1 MHSNFGWF
9 ARRDG
14 PGRKLTFA
22 SRFTSRDTV
31 SAGVR
36 PFPMSERLSSFLT
49 SMLTRI
55 QEFTMDNPSRL
66 FFRARLLTLVLAAS
80 LLAQVPAVS
89 QEVEKDASAD
99 ANGSFQL
106 GEPPARDGRVARLIA
121 ALMPRNHIS
130 AQRLNDTISERAL
143 QLYIKSLD
151 PLKLYFYQS
160 DIDEFEKAKADI
172 DDMVRN
178 GDLGLAYDIFTRFI
192 QRVDERVAVAM
203 ELLDGEFDFT
213 KIESIVIDPEE
224 AIYAKSPED
233 SRDRWRRQIKYAM
246 LDLKDDNAD
255 EASDDEEPKDE
266 DYVGQLQ
273 RRYSRY
279 AKRWKQTDNDDL
291 LEMFLTSVTTAYDPH
306 STYMSPGTLDD
317 FQIQMSLNLD
327 GIGAQL
333 REKDGNTVVT
343 RVMPGGA
350 AAKHGKLKT
359 DDIIV
364 TVGQGE
370 DGDMVDIVEMPLND
384 VVDLIRGKAGTLVRL
399 GVKPGGV
406 GNVEEYLITRARIE
420 LEESAAR
427 GEIIE
432 HQLPGSEETL
442 KIGYINLPSFYLDME
457 SARQEKQD
465 YRSSTRD
472 VSRLL
477 IGFQEKGVDGLVLD
491 LSKNGGGSLTEAINL
506 TGLFIDRGPVVQVK
520 NSDGSIQQYADENS
534 GTTWDKPLVVMT
546 SKFSASAS
554 EIFAGAIKD
563 YGRGIV
569 VGDPATHGKGT
580 VQTLMDLGQQLF
592 AHNRANY
599 GALKVTL
606 QQFYLPDGQSTQ
618 LKGVAADVVLPS
630 ISAKMDVAEGD
641 LKYALDHDVVEAAKH
656 SVYNMVP
663 MDLLDQ
669 LRQRSEKRV
678 TSDDEFT
685 DLLRRI
691 TSYVA
696 QKDENTVPLQE
707 EAFIARREEL
717 DTQNKDEEEDLVEQ
731 MNDGVV
737 YRDGFYNREVMNI
750 VHDYIDGLREKKL
763 DNAG

>member
-1 MHSNFGWF
+1 MENHLRF
-9 ARRDG
+9 
-14 PGRKLTFA
+14 L
-22 SRFTSRDTV
+22 FTSR
-31 SAGVR
+31 
-36 PFPMSERLSSFLT
+36 MLS
-49 SMLTRI
+49 I
-55 QEFTMDNPSRL
+55 
-66 FFRARLLTLVLAAS
+66 ALAAS
-80 LLAQVPAVS
+80 VLVQNFAVTEAQDATPESTAAKESPAQAAVS
-89 QEVEKDASAD
+89 EPFE
-99 ANGSFQL
+99 L

-130 AQRLNDTISERAL
+130 AKRLDDTISERAL

-160 DIDEFEKAKADI
+160 DIDEFEKAKTEI
-172 DDMVRN
+172 DNMVQN
-178 GDLGLAYDIFTRFI
+178 GDLGLAYQIFTRFI

-203 ELLDGEFDFT
+203 NLLEGEFDFT
-213 KIESIVIDPEE
+213 KDESILTDPDDTKYANSPEE
-224 AIYAKSPED
+224 

-246 LDLKDDNAD
+246 LDLRDDSESEDGATAAD
-255 EASDDEEPKDE
+255 EE
-266 DYVGQLQ
+266 DSYTEQLR

-279 AKRWKQTDNDDL
+279 ARRWKQTDNDDL

-306 STYMSPGTLDD
+306 STYMSPGTLND

-333 REKDGNTVVT
+333 REKDGNTVIT
-343 RVMPGGA
+343 RVIPGGA

-359 DDIIV
+359 DDVIV

-370 DGDMVDIVEMPLND
+370 EGEMVDIVEMPLSD

-399 GVKPGGV
+399 GVKKGGV
-406 GNVEEYLITRARIE
+406 GNAEEYKIIRARVE

-427 GEIIE
+427 GEIID
-432 HQLPGSEETL
+432 HQLPGSEDKI

-457 SARQEKQD
+457 SARQEKAD
-465 YRSSTRD
+465 FRSSTRD
-472 VSRLL
+472 VRRILL
-477 IGFQEKGVDGLVLD
+477 DFQEKEVEGLVLD

-520 NSDGSIQQYADENS
+520 NSDGSIQQYADEQS
-534 GTTWDKPLVVMT
+534 GTAWDKPLVVMT

-618 LKGVAADVVLPS
+618 RKGVAADVILPS
-630 ISAKMDVAEGD
+630 ISSKMDVAEGD
-641 LKYALDHDVVEAAKH
+641 LQYALEHDVVEGAKH

-663 MDLLDQ
+663 VDLLDQ
-669 LRQRSEKRV
+669 LRSRSEKRV
-678 TSDDEFT
+678 TSDDEFA

-691 TSYVA
+691 NSYVE
-696 QKDENTVPLQE
+696 QKEEDTVSLQE
-707 EAFIARREEL
+707 AAFIARRKEL
-717 DTQNKDEEEDLVEQ
+717 ESQNKDEEKELIEQ

-750 VHDYIDGLREKKL
+750 VHDYINGLREKKL

>member
-1 MHSNFGWF
+1 MLLI
-9 ARRDG
+9 
-14 PGRKLTFA
+14 P
-22 SRFTSRDTV
+22 
-31 SAGVR
+31 
-36 PFPMSERLSSFLT
+36 LSSSVLTNIQDIMMDNSPRKCFRLRFLLLLVAICFTPQAIFAQDGSEQT
-49 SMLTRI
+49 SEAAG
-55 QEFTMDNPSRL
+55 EFT
-66 FFRARLLTLVLAAS
+66 
-80 LLAQVPAVS
+80 
-89 QEVEKDASAD
+89 
-99 ANGSFQL
+99 L

-130 AQRLNDTISERAL
+130 AKRLDDTISERAL
-143 QLYIKSLD
+143 KLYIKSLD

-160 DIDEFEKAKADI
+160 DIEEFEEAKLEI
-172 DDMVRN
+172 DNMVQN
-178 GDLGLAYDIFTRFI
+178 GDLGLAYKIFSRFI

-213 KIESIVIDPEE
+213 LEESIVTDPDETE
-224 AIYAKSPED
+224 YAKSPQD
-233 SRDRWRRQIKYAM
+233 ARDRWRRQIKYAM
-246 LDLKDDNAD
+246 LDLRDDAAD
-255 EASDDEEPKDE
+255 EEAASDTE
-266 DYVGQLQ
+266 DGSDDYTEQLQ

-306 STYMSPGTLDD
+306 STYMSPGTLND

-333 REKDGNTVVT
+333 REKDGTNVVT
-343 RVMPGGA
+343 RIIPGGA

-359 DDIIV
+359 DDVIV
-364 TVGQGE
+364 TVGQGD
-370 DGDMVDIVEMPLND
+370 DGEMVDVVEMPLSD

-399 GVKPGGV
+399 GVKQGGV
-406 GNVEEYLITRARIE
+406 GNVEEYKITRARVQ

-432 HQLPGSEETL
+432 HQVPGSDESL
-442 KIGYINLPSFYLDME
+442 KIGYINLPSFYLDMDA
-457 SARQEKQD
+457 ARQEKAD
-465 YRSSTRD
+465 FRSSTRD
-472 VSRLL
+472 VRRIL
-477 IGFQEKGVDGLVLD
+477 IDFQEKGVAGLVLD

-520 NSDGSIQQYADENS
+520 NSDGSIQQYADEQG

-618 LKGVAADVVLPS
+618 RKGVTADIVLPS

-641 LKYALDHDVVEAAKH
+641 LQYALEHDVVAGAKH

-663 MDLLDQ
+663 LDLLDK
-669 LRQRSEKRV
+669 LRVQSEKRV
-678 TSDDEFT
+678 TANEEFT

-691 TSYVA
+691 SSYVA
-696 QKDENTVPLQE
+696 QKEEDSVPLNE
-707 EAFIARREEL
+707 SAFVARRQEL
-717 DTQNKDEEEDLVEQ
+717 ESQNKDEEQELVEQ

-750 VHDYIDGLREKKL
+750 VHDYIQGLREKNL

>member
-1 MHSNFGWF
+1 MENHLRF
-9 ARRDG
+9 
-14 PGRKLTFA
+14 L
-22 SRFTSRDTV
+22 FTSR
-31 SAGVR
+31 
-36 PFPMSERLSSFLT
+36 MLSIAL
-49 SMLTRI
+49 
-55 QEFTMDNPSRL
+55 
-66 FFRARLLTLVLAAS
+66 
-80 LLAQVPAVS
+80 AVS
-89 QEVEKDASAD
+89 VSVQNFAVTQAQDAAQEATAAKEPTAQAAVSEP
-99 ANGSFQL
+99 FEL

-130 AQRLNDTISERAL
+130 AKRLDDTISERAL

-160 DIDEFEKAKADI
+160 DIDEFEKAKTEI
-172 DDMVRN
+172 DNMVQN
-178 GDLGLAYDIFTRFI
+178 GDLGLAYQIFTRFI

-203 ELLDGEFDFT
+203 NLLEGEFDFT
-213 KIESIVIDPEE
+213 KDESILTDPDDTKYANSPEE
-224 AIYAKSPED
+224 

-246 LDLKDDNAD
+246 LDLRDDSESEDGAT
-255 EASDDEEPKDE
+255 AADDEDSYTE
-266 DYVGQLQ
+266 QLR

-279 AKRWKQTDNDDL
+279 ARRWKQTDNDDL

-306 STYMSPGTLDD
+306 STYMSPGTLND

-333 REKDGNTVVT
+333 REKDGNTVIT
-343 RVMPGGA
+343 RVIPGGA

-359 DDIIV
+359 DDVIV

-370 DGDMVDIVEMPLND
+370 EGEMVDIVEMPLSD

-399 GVKPGGV
+399 GVKKGGV
-406 GNVEEYLITRARIE
+406 GNAEEYKIIRARVE

-432 HQLPGSEETL
+432 HQLPGSEDKV

-457 SARQEKQD
+457 SARQEKAD
-465 YRSSTRD
+465 FRSSTRD
-472 VSRLL
+472 VRRILL
-477 IGFQEKGVDGLVLD
+477 DFQEKEVEGLVLD

-520 NSDGSIQQYADENS
+520 NSDGSIQQYADEQS
-534 GTTWDKPLVVMT
+534 GTAWDKPLVVMT

-618 LKGVAADVVLPS
+618 RKGVAADVILPS
-630 ISAKMDVAEGD
+630 ISSKMDVAEGD
-641 LKYALDHDVVEAAKH
+641 LQYALEHDVVEGAKH

-663 MDLLDQ
+663 VDLLDQ
-669 LRQRSEKRV
+669 LRSRSEKRV
-678 TSDDEFT
+678 TSDDEFA

-691 TSYVA
+691 NSYVE
-696 QKDENTVPLQE
+696 QKEEDTVSLQE
-707 EAFIARREEL
+707 SAFIARRKEL
-717 DTQNKDEEEDLVEQ
+717 ESQNKDEEKELIEQ

-750 VHDYIDGLREKKL
+750 VHDYINGLREKKL

>member
-1 MHSNFGWF
+1 MEN
-9 ARRDG
+9 
-14 PGRKLTFA
+14 L
-22 SRFTSRDTV
+22 
-31 SAGVR
+31 
-36 PFPMSERLSSFLT
+36 
-49 SMLTRI
+49 
-55 QEFTMDNPSRL
+55 
-66 FFRARLLTLVLAAS
+66 ARLLMSSRLLSLTLAAC
-80 LLAQVPAVS
+80 LLVQTALSAQDTTR
-89 QEVEKDASAD
+89 DASSQA
-99 ANGSFQL
+99 AASEPFSL

-130 AQRLNDTISERAL
+130 AKRLDDTISERAL

-160 DIDEFEKAKADI
+160 DIEEFEKAKLEI
-172 DDMVRN
+172 DNMVQN
-178 GDLGLAYDIFTRFI
+178 GDLGLAYQIFSRFI

-203 ELLDGEFDFT
+203 ELLDGDFDFT
-213 KIESIVIDPEE
+213 KDESIITDPDE
-224 AIYAKSPED
+224 AKYANSPED
-233 SRDRWRRQIKYAM
+233 ARDRWRRQIKYAM
-246 LDLKDDNAD
+246 LDLKDDADSENAEQGD
-255 EASDDEEPKDE
+255 GETE
-266 DYVGQLQ
+266 DYTEQLR

-333 REKDGNTVVT
+333 REKDGNTVVS

-350 AAKHGKLKT
+350 AEKHGKLKT

-370 DGDMVDIVEMPLND
+370 DGEMVDIVEMPLND

-406 GNVEEYLITRARIE
+406 GNVEEYRITRARIE

-432 HQLPGSEETL
+432 HQLPGADETL

-457 SARQEKQD
+457 SARQEKAD
-465 YRSSTRD
+465 FRSSTRD
-472 VSRLL
+472 VRRLL
-477 IGFQEKGVDGLVLD
+477 VDFQEKGVDGLVLD

-520 NSDGSIQQYADENS
+520 NSDGSIQQYADEES
-534 GTTWDKPLVVMT
+534 GTAWDKPLVVMT

-606 QQFYLPDGQSTQ
+606 QQFYLPDGESTQ
-618 LKGVAADVVLPS
+618 RKGVAADVVLPS
-630 ISAKMDVAEGD
+630 ITSKMDVAEGD
-641 LKYALDHDVVEAAKH
+641 LQYALEHDVVKGATH

-663 MDLLDQ
+663 MDLLDN
-669 LRQRSEKRV
+669 LRSRSEQRV
-678 TSDDEFT
+678 TADEEFA

-691 TSYVA
+691 SSYVA
-696 QKDENTVPLQE
+696 QKEEHSVTLQE
-707 EAFIARREEL
+707 SAFIARRKEL
-717 DTQNKDEEEDLVEQ
+717 ESQNKDEELELAEQ

-737 YRDGFYNREVMNI
+737 YRDGFYNREVLNI

-763 DNAG
+763 DTAG

>member
-1 MHSNFGWF
+1 MENHLRF
-9 ARRDG
+9 
-14 PGRKLTFA
+14 L
-22 SRFTSRDTV
+22 FTSR
-31 SAGVR
+31 
-36 PFPMSERLSSFLT
+36 MLS
-49 SMLTRI
+49 I
-55 QEFTMDNPSRL
+55 
-66 FFRARLLTLVLAAS
+66 ALAAS
-80 LLAQVPAVS
+80 VLVQNFAVTQAQDATPESTAAKESPAQAAVS
-89 QEVEKDASAD
+89 EPFE
-99 ANGSFQL
+99 L

-130 AQRLNDTISERAL
+130 AKRLDDTISERAL

-160 DIDEFEKAKADI
+160 DIDEFEKAKTEI
-172 DDMVRN
+172 DNMVQN
-178 GDLGLAYDIFTRFI
+178 GDLGLAYQIFTRFI

-203 ELLDGEFDFT
+203 NLLEGEFDFT
-213 KIESIVIDPEE
+213 KDESILTDPDDTKYANSPEE
-224 AIYAKSPED
+224 

-246 LDLKDDNAD
+246 LDLRDDSESEDGATAAD
-255 EASDDEEPKDE
+255 EE
-266 DYVGQLQ
+266 DSYTEQLR

-279 AKRWKQTDNDDL
+279 ARRWKQTDNDDL

-306 STYMSPGTLDD
+306 STYMSPGTLND

-333 REKDGNTVVT
+333 REKDGNTVIT
-343 RVMPGGA
+343 RVIPGGA

-359 DDIIV
+359 DDVIV

-370 DGDMVDIVEMPLND
+370 EGEMVDIVEMPLSD

-399 GVKPGGV
+399 GVKKGGV
-406 GNVEEYLITRARIE
+406 GNAEEYKIIRARVE

-427 GEIIE
+427 GEIID
-432 HQLPGSEETL
+432 HQLPGSEDKI

-457 SARQEKQD
+457 SARQEKAD
-465 YRSSTRD
+465 FRSSTRD
-472 VSRLL
+472 VRRILL
-477 IGFQEKGVDGLVLD
+477 DFQEKEVEGLVLD

-520 NSDGSIQQYADENS
+520 NSDGSIQQYADEQS
-534 GTTWDKPLVVMT
+534 GTAWDKPLVVMT

-618 LKGVAADVVLPS
+618 RKGVAADVILPS
-630 ISAKMDVAEGD
+630 ISSKMDVAEGD
-641 LKYALDHDVVEAAKH
+641 LQYALEHDVVEGAKH

-663 MDLLDQ
+663 VDLLDQ
-669 LRQRSEKRV
+669 LRSRSEKRV
-678 TSDDEFT
+678 TSDDEFA

-691 TSYVA
+691 NSYVE
-696 QKDENTVPLQE
+696 QKEEDTVSLQE
-707 EAFIARREEL
+707 AAFIARRKEL
-717 DTQNKDEEEDLVEQ
+717 ESQNKDEEKELIEQ

-750 VHDYIDGLREKKL
+750 VHDYINGLREKKL